1 MNPAIRRNP
10 HKKIK
15 HNKQIAPIVQPVAK
29 VVESPTE
36 TLEETLSKIEPP
48 EEILTEVEQPLLNKD
63 EELIN
68 DLTDKLA
75 ENFKS
80 SVQAVETEINN
91 NKNLTKEEKIEF
103 KKAKDEVVKKVS
115 EPQKKG
121 KPGRKGK

>member
-36 TLEETLSKIEPP
+36 TLEEALNKIEPP
-48 EEILTEVEQPLLNKD
+48 EEILTDVDQPNLESNKD
-63 EELIN
+63 DNIDELI
-68 DLTDKLA
+68 LKA
-75 ENFKS
+75 SENFK
-80 SVQAVETEINN
+80 QDVEVIDEA
-91 NKNLTKEEKIEF
+91 IETS
-103 KKAKDEVVKKVS
+103 DEVEIKKPKNDVAKS
-115 EPQKKG
+115 QKKG